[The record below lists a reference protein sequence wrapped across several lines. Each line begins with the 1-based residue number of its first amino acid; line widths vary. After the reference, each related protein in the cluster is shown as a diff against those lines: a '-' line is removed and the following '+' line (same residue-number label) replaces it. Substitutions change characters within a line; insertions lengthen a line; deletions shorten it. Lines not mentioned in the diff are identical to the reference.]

1 MTIITEERDALWR
14 SRSTNEERAGQ
25 AVGTILKLGIGNPPF
40 PINDSNLRWRAAS
53 MSTRKIAVV
62 QKPLP
67 KVDTSPLEKNIIYQK
82 LYERKHTVTTAI
94 QPLQHAALSDVA
106 FNEIRRRIISLQ
118 FQPGM
123 RLNIDRLAKELGIS
137 PTPLR
142 EALNRLAALK
152 LIRVEAY
159 KGFSVEPLLDPIQ
172 LSNLAAVRRLL
183 ESYALE
189 RFSGAPDPK
198 ILAALHDDVK
208 QMEKLA
214 KGRSFDGIVFN
225 EMDRRFHER
234 IVAAANNEVLLD
246 SYKALNVHIQIARL
260 FQQRA
265 AKHAL
270 AANLEHRR
278 LIDALERADTQ
289 GSLEALRI
297 HLDNGL
303 ERLVTL
309 IRDRTQAPIPVG

>member
-1 MTIITEERDALWR
+1 M
-14 SRSTNEERAGQ
+14 
-25 AVGTILKLGIGNPPF
+25 
-40 PINDSNLRWRAAS
+40 
-53 MSTRKIAVV
+53 
-62 QKPLP
+62 
-67 KVDTSPLEKNIIYQK
+67 
-82 LYERKHTVTTAI
+82 TTAI